1 METKKDIQEETK
13 ATGQTF
19 DGGVTEEQIQAW
31 KAKHGKVIR
40 IDVIDDGDLHVGYFH
55 RPRLETMSA
64 VAKITKTDE
73 IKGSETLFDNCWLG
87 GSTAIRHDAILFME
101 AGKQLAA
108 MLSSCRSSIKN
119 L

>member
-1 METKKDIQEETK
+1 METKKDIQEEAK
-13 ATGQTF
+13 AAGQTF
-19 DGGVTEEQIQAW
+19 DGGITEEQIQAW

-64 VAKITKTDE
+64 VVKMTKTDE

-87 GSTAIRHDAILFME
+87 GSTVIRHDAVLFME
-101 AGKQLAA
+101 AGKQLAT